1 MKILTTNMLLK
12 KLIKNLPIKEQ
23 KIQIKG
29 LAINSQKV
37 KKSFIFFAIR
47 GNRNN
52 GEKYI
57 DNAIRNGAVVIV
69 CSKKCK
75 YFNKNIAVIKSSDVR
90 HLVSDIASKFYRFKP
105 KNIIAVTGTNGK
117 TSVANLFYQILN
129 INKIS
134 VGIIGTL
141 GIKYKKKNIK
151 SNLTSPDTI
160 LLHQALE
167 KMKKNKVENV
177 IVEASSHGLD
187 QKRISHLNLK
197 AAIFTNFSQD
207 HLDYHKSMKSYL
219 NTKLLLFKKIL
230 NKNKSVI
237 SDKSIK
243 EFPILKRISKKRNL
257 KLLDISQIQN
267 KLEKKRDLRFNQF
280 QLKNI
285 SMAVAAAKLCNLSQS
300 KIFDSLHKV
309 KDIDGRME
317 NVKTYSNNIKV
328 FVDFAHTPDA
338 LLKTIKELKK
348 FYNQNISLVFGC
360 GGNRDYKKRP
370 LMAKI
375 ANNHCRKIYVTDD
388 NPRNEDPSKIRKEII
403 NNISN
408 SNCYNIGN
416 RATAIKFAVKNA
428 EPNEIILIAGKGHE
442 KEQIYK
448 NKTISIS
455 DKQIVKKLKFSPKK
469 VSKRNQIFLQ
479 NKKILETI
487 TNISKVKNFD
497 GLAIDSRE
505 VKNDNLFLTIKGKIN
520 DGANFIPEA
529 LKRGAKYIISSK
541 NLKKYKNK
549 TIKVKNEIKFLNKF
563 ANLKRESSL
572 AKIIA
577 ITGSAGKTSLKNLIK
592 NLLQNFG
599 DSYSS
604 PRSFNNHYGV
614 PLSLSNLNIN
624 HKFGVFEVGMS

>member
-1 MKILTTNMLLK
+1 M
-12 KLIKNLPIKEQ
+12 
-23 KIQIKG
+23 
-29 LAINSQKV
+29 
-37 KKSFIFFAIR
+37 
-47 GNRNN
+47 
-52 GEKYI
+52 
-57 DNAIRNGAVVIV
+57 
-69 CSKKCK
+69 
-75 YFNKNIAVIKSSDVR
+75 
-90 HLVSDIASKFYRFKP
+90 
-105 KNIIAVTGTNGK
+105 
-117 TSVANLFYQILN
+117 
-129 INKIS
+129 
-134 VGIIGTL
+134 
-141 GIKYKKKNIK
+141 
-151 SNLTSPDTI
+151 
-160 LLHQALE
+160 
-167 KMKKNKVENV
+167 
-177 IVEASSHGLD
+177 
-187 QKRISHLNLK
+187 
-197 AAIFTNFSQD
+197 
-207 HLDYHKSMKSYL
+207 
-219 NTKLLLFKKIL
+219 
-230 NKNKSVI
+230 
-237 SDKSIK
+237 
-243 EFPILKRISKKRNL
+243 
-257 KLLDISQIQN
+257 
-267 KLEKKRDLRFNQF
+267 
-280 QLKNI
+280 
-285 SMAVAAAKLCNLSQS
+285 
-300 KIFDSLHKV
+300 
-309 KDIDGRME
+309 
-317 NVKTYSNNIKV
+317 
-328 FVDFAHTPDA
+328 
-338 LLKTIKELKK
+338 
-348 FYNQNISLVFGC
+348 VFGC

-403 NNISN
+403 TNISN

-604 PRSFNNHYGV
+604 PRSFNNHYGF
-614 PLSLSNLNIN
+614 
-624 HKFGVFEVGMS
+624 H